1 MNGSEIIRRRR
12 WQDRVATWGTGALV
26 ATVAGAC
33 GLHPV
38 RSALLG
44 VLGAVVAAA
53 GLTHAGAG
61 VRWYR
66 EHTAAVG
73 LWAISLTYAGAMVL
87 VAWLRWGA

>member
-1 MNGSEIIRRRR
+1 MISRRR
-12 WQDRVATWGTGALV
+12 WQDRVVTWGTGALV
-26 ATVAGAC
+26 AAVAGAC

-53 GLTHAGAG
+53 VLTYAGAG

-66 EHTAAVG
+66 EHATAVG
-73 LWAISLTYAGAMVL
+73 LWAIAAVYAGGAAVC
-87 VAWLRWGA
+87 VWLRWGA